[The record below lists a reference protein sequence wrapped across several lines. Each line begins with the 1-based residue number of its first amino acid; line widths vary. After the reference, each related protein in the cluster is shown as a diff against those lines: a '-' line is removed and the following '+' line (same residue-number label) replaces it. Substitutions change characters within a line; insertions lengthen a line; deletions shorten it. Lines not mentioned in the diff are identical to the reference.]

1 MLLLSGGLV
10 NDRFHYSI
18 IGRDVR
24 RGHETP
30 YAGKV
35 GSNTPTTF
43 GSPPIVTRSRTKVK
57 HCRLASGGLFHVEQD
72 VDSFERFSVP
82 LGATAPFGWI
92 GTASTAA
99 GSTWNSQRVRRLN
112 ARGVAAP
119 ANLLGCRRSQIHLE
133 RTDLSSIVRGSLVVH
148 SRSTGHRFAEKVWP
162 CVWLRRVC
170 RNSDRRPHRTNL
182 GTEPVFRIPRLRRP
196 APLPDY

>member
-82 LGATAPFGWI
+82 LGATAPIGWTGSGI
-92 GTASTAA
+92 YCSGFHVELST
-99 GSTWNSQRVRRLN
+99 SSPPQR
-112 ARGVAAP
+112 
-119 ANLLGCRRSQIHLE
+119 
-133 RTDLSSIVRGSLVVH
+133 
-148 SRSTGHRFAEKVWP
+148 
-162 CVWLRRVC
+162 
-170 RNSDRRPHRTNL
+170 
-182 GTEPVFRIPRLRRP
+182 
-196 APLPDY
+196 